1 MQPKNRRSF
10 LSAFNHSL
18 KSIHYFFLII
28 LIRKLQ
34 KKLIKDLKDNISLK
48 RYIINKKDILIFDL
62 DDTIYKEIDFVN
74 EGLKGVSYL
83 EKILNLKK
91 KKIFIEIKKILLKK
105 GRGKIFDIYCKRN
118 KIYSKQVVEKLI
130 KIYRYCNKKIRVPKN
145 NLRIFKKL
153 RKNFRL
159 YIITDGKWRVQSRKI
174 KLLKIEKNFSKIY
187 TDFYGKDFETFFK
200 MF

>member
-1 MQPKNRRSF
+1 M
-10 LSAFNHSL
+10 
-18 KSIHYFFLII
+18 
-28 LIRKLQ
+28 
-34 KKLIKDLKDNISLK
+34 
-48 RYIINKKDILIFDL
+48 
-62 DDTIYKEIDFVN
+62 DDTIYKEFDFVN
-74 EGLKGVSYL
+74 EGLKGVASYL

-91 KKIFIEIKKILLKK
+91 KKIFIDLKKILLKK

-159 YIITDGKWRVQSRKI
+159 YIITDGKWRVQSHKI

-187 TDFYGKDFETFFK
+187 FTDFYGKDFLKPSLKCFK
-200 MF
+200 KIKKIENCKWENISYFGDNEKKDFINLNKVGG